1 MILHENILNNDEV
14 MQIQLINLLKT
25 LLFNTQSVYQQYD
38 EQARNIFSSQILHD
52 CMNMGIQIQNIF
64 LRSHFISFVEL
75 CLPVF
80 SNLLDQDK
88 NLSIANKLI
97 VTTSDY
103 LVRRVK
109 DYTNFF
115 KILQKKELNS
125 EEMKFSHLDKKNF
138 FAVKNYLDVYKE
150 IKRTIFY

>member
-1 MILHENILNNDEV
+1 
-14 MQIQLINLLKT
+14 
-25 LLFNTQSVYQQYD
+25 
-38 EQARNIFSSQILHD
+38 
-52 CMNMGIQIQNIF
+52 MNMGIQIQNIF

-80 SNLLDQDK
+80 RNLLDQDK

-125 EEMKFSHLDKKNF
+125 EEMKFSHLDKKNI